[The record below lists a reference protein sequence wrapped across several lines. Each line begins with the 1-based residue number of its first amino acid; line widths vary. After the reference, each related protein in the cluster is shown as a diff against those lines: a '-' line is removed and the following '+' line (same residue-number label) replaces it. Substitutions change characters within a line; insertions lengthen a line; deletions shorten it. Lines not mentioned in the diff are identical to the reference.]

1 MLPAMNR
8 RERRAKAKTQKKAGG
23 DKQAVAP
30 LSPSDAPAV
39 FKRAVVAL
47 NAGAL
52 RTAEEKCRA
61 LLARFPEH
69 AETLDLL
76 GVVRARQGDAAEAAT
91 LMARGIALAP
101 TDARALN
108 NFANVLTSLGR
119 REEAVAL
126 YRRALAQR
134 PDDAGIAM
142 PAAPSSGGNARA
154 DDGSL
159 TVMASGSEAAFAG
172 CEEHLAAIAGK
183 VYRLG
188 AEPGQG
194 STVKMV
200 HQLLAGVHIAAAG
213 EAMALAARAGIDPA
227 QFFEVATNGAAD
239 SWMLRNRGPRMLSGD
254 PTPFSAVEIF
264 VKDLGIVLQAGRDLR
279 FPLPIAAAAHQQF
292 LGAAAAGHGR
302 EDDSRVVSVYET
314 LAGISVATAKGDGE

>member
-1 MLPAMNR
+1 MAAQRIGVIGLGAMGGGMAASLVRAGHRVSGYDPA
-8 RERRAKAKTQKKAGG
+8 AAAGG
-23 DKQAVAP
+23 RLAAAGGAAGTSPAEAAREAAVLAVVTATDAQAEQALFGEDGAVAALP
-30 LSPSDAPAV
+30 PG
-39 FKRAVVAL
+39 AVVAL
-47 NAGAL
+47 
-52 RTAEEKCRA
+52 
-61 LLARFPEH
+61 H
-69 AETLDLL
+69 AT
-76 GVVRARQGDAAEAAT
+76 VPPDAA
-91 LMARGIALAP
+91 
-101 TDARALN
+101 
-108 NFANVLTSLGR
+108 R
-119 REEAVAL
+119 R
-126 YRRALAQR
+126 LAQR
-134 PDDAGIAM
+134 LADAGIAM
-142 PAAPSSGGNARA
+142 LDAPISGGKARA